1 MKKIR
6 SIICFLLA
14 LAMFL
19 TLALPSVA
27 QTATEPMEEVQS
39 ETATDGESTT
49 NVKSILA
56 QILWEDEVYPGHAP
70 FEFKVSSST
79 GVDYT
84 VTLSEEN
91 GWQGMIADLPVL
103 DSNGNEITYT
113 TRNEIPG
120 YTITEETEISGS
132 TEIRRIICRID
143 SDRGTVTIPVEKV
156 WDADVPAEDIVPVEV
171 DLYVAVGVSDVML
184 LSTLTLDES
193 NHWTAAFT
201 GFPRQSRS
209 TYYISE
215 RETNTVAEYSE
226 SRVKLQVGPD
236 DRTIYATQ
244 PKLLSDDLFYG
255 FDVDENP
262 AGAWNQDTGGDEFF
276 PNDASDPYIKDGKLM
291 MPGSANYNTS
301 MTRGVKDYD
310 IKPTDYFEI
319 AFVPYVWQSYGQS
332 PLTFMITVD
341 GVKYSYEM
349 DTIYPFDDG
358 RYLVFTTEALGLS
371 GHVDRIGI
379 YVEGYWLRATIGVDY
394 MYLGS
399 DEKGTDAVYEKVTI
413 TGRKYAPDLDENLYL
428 ADVNKGKITL
438 KSDKIS
444 FIHEKTFDAY
454 RILDMDIYR
463 NVSKPNKDEIACKTY
478 AVPDYLVDFYA
489 DRYSLDK
496 DGWNFAEKVK
506 TAIEGE
512 PDKAQF
518 LAEIMDL
525 AVTSEAYKGEA
536 DDYLGTYVISDLP
549 LGYYVVK
556 DTTIRGLYVDPVV
569 SPLLVITN
577 PETTVYVDTFEGVEK
592 PDYPT
597 DPVSALSF
605 EFDIDED
612 ISADWARFNKNG
624 YLHDSQPYGDDGYMS
639 MYICRESS
647 MEIEY
652 LKDTN
657 YIIQPEDFFE
667 FSIKRD
673 LITELADYI
682 PVISSEVWFVVDGV
696 LHEIE
701 LTEMEERRGVTVY
714 ATEPLGLSGHVERF
728 GLIFHFCTPIG
739 DLLIDHMYL
748 GSEYKVDST
757 ISMGHTLD
765 LADSIALNYVIP
777 ATQLENCDIDATYIE
792 VSMPQYEGNTYCGST
807 TYTLLPE
814 LRGEYYY
821 FVAEG
826 LTAVKMNDELRATL
840 CTTKDGQNIHSL
852 RDFYSVV
859 KYACNQMRSANAS
872 TELKTLCADLLIYG
886 TNAQIYKG
894 YRTDNLAEEEFYFG
908 EKELCTDLSTVTFG
922 NHDVIG
928 NELENPTVTW
938 VGKAMDLS
946 SRVAM
951 IYCVDL
957 SHYTGSL
964 EDLTMKVTYVNYA
977 GQETT
982 VVLTDPTPY
991 PAKDNCYRFYMNNLL
1006 AAELRT
1012 VLTAQ
1017 VYAGDTAVSN
1027 TLTYSPDT
1035 YGKNRTGT
1043 LRELCKAL
1051 FAYSDSA
1058 KAYFAN

>member
-19 TLALPSVA
+19 TLALPSFA
-27 QTATEPMEEVQS
+27 QTATEPMAGVQS
-39 ETATDGESTT
+39 ETPTDGESTA

-103 DSNGNEITYT
+103 DSEGNEITYISQ
-113 TRNEIPG
+113 NMIPG
-120 YTITEETEISGS
+120 YTLTEETEISGS
-132 TEIRRIICRID
+132 TEIRRLICSID

-156 WDADVPAEDIVPVEV
+156 WDADVPVEDIVPVEV
-171 DLYVAVGVSDVML
+171 DLYVAVGIEDVML

-193 NHWTAAFT
+193 NHWTGAFT

-215 RETNTVAEYSE
+215 RETNTVAQYSE

-236 DRTIYATQ
+236 DRTVYAAE
-244 PKLLSDDLFYG
+244 PKTFSDDMYMG
-255 FDVDENP
+255 FEEDREYAP
-262 AGAWNQDTGGDEFF
+262 WGQDTGGDEFF
-276 PNDASDPYIKDGKLM
+276 PNYAPSPYIEDGQLM
-291 MPGSANYNTS
+291 MTGSAHYNTR
-301 MTRGVKDYD
+301 MTKSVSNFD
-310 IKPTDYFEI
+310 IEPTDYFEI
-319 AFVPYVWQSYGQS
+319 GFIPYVWQPYSSS
-332 PLTFMITVD
+332 PMTFLIWVD
-341 GVKYSYEM
+341 GTEYSYRM
-349 DTIYPFDDG
+349 DTISSYDHE
-358 RYLVFTTEALGLS
+358 RYLLFKTEPLGLS
-371 GHVDRIGI
+371 GKVSRIGL
-379 YVEGYWLRATIGVDY
+379 YVEGYWLRAYIGVDY

-399 DEKGTDAVYEKVTI
+399 DHVSGDAVYEKVTI

-438 KSDKIS
+438 KSHEIS
-444 FIHEKTFDAY
+444 YIHEKTFAAY

-463 NVSKPNKDEIACKTY
+463 NVSNPNKDEIACKTY

-496 DGWNFAEKVK
+496 DGWDFAEKVK

-525 AVTSEAYKGEA
+525 AVTSKAYEGEA
-536 DDYLGTYVISDLP
+536 DDYLETYVISDLP

-556 DTTIRGLYVDPVV
+556 DTTIRGMYVDPVV

-577 PETTVYVDTFEGVEK
+577 PETTAYADAFENVEK

-612 ISADWARFNKNG
+612 ISADWARFDSDG
-624 YLHDSQPYGDDGYMS
+624 HLHRYQPESYDGYMS
-639 MYICRESS
+639 MYICRESRL
-647 MEIEY
+647 EIEY

-657 YIIQPEDFFE
+657 YIIQPEDFLE

-673 LITELADYI
+673 LVTELDEYI
-682 PVISSEVWFVVDGV
+682 PNISFDVWFVVDGV

-701 LTEMEERRGVTVY
+701 LIEMEESKGITVY

-739 DLLIDHMYL
+739 HLLIDYLYL
-748 GSEYKVDST
+748 GSEHKVDPT

-777 ATQLENCDIDATYIE
+777 ATQLENCDIDATYLE
-792 VSMPQYEGNTYCGST
+792 VSIPQYEGNTYCGST

-814 LRGEYYY
+814 LRGEHYY

-840 CTTKDGQNIHSL
+840 CTTKDGQNIRSL
-852 RDFYSVV
+852 RDIYSVV

-886 TNAQIYKG
+886 TKAQLYKG
-894 YRTDNLAEEEFYFG
+894 YRTDNLPEEKLYYG
-908 EKELCTDLSTVTFG
+908 ESKLCTDLSTVTFG
-922 NHDVIG
+922 NHDEIG
-928 NELENPTVTW
+928 NELEYPTVTW

-946 SRVAM
+946 SRVAV

-991 PAKDNCYRFYMNNLL
+991 PVKDNCYRFYMDDLL

-1058 KAYFAN
+1058 KAYFES